1 MFLYFKPELK
11 YCIIFINLLEDT
23 ERIYYSIYMTLLSEK
38 EMIAVF
44 TRWRSQNPN
53 PASELDYVNAFTL
66 LVAVVLSAQT
76 TDKGVNKATGPLFKV
91 ADTPEKMLALGEEGL
106 ISYIRTIGL
115 YKNKAKHVMGLSQK
129 LIDDFGGEVPGS
141 REELMTLPG
150 VGRKTANV
158 VLNVIFHQP
167 TMPVDTHLL
176 RVSPKIGLAEGDTP
190 DTVEKSL
197 LQRIPPEF
205 LPNAHHWIL
214 LHGRYVCT
222 ARNPKCDECIINDIC
237 KHNEL

>member
-1 MFLYFKPELK
+1 
-11 YCIIFINLLEDT
+11 
-23 ERIYYSIYMTLLSEK
+23 MTLLSEK
-38 EMIAVF
+38 EMIEVF
-44 TRWRSQNPN
+44 TRWRTQNPN

-106 ISYIRTIGL
+106 ISYIKTIGL
-115 YKNKAKHVMGLSQK
+115 YKNKAKHVLGLSQK
-129 LIDDFGGEVPGS
+129 LIDDFGGKVPDS

-190 DTVEKSL
+190 ETVEKSL
-197 LQRIPPEF
+197 LSRIPPEF

-222 ARNPKCDECIINDIC
+222 ARAPKCDECIIHDLC
-237 KHNEL
+237 KHNL